1 MAELDAVK
9 RGTSMIDYRAVDAST
24 AEGRRTAAGLLR
36 LKTGLRKDVPAKLID
51 GNLLL
56 ATWNVREFGGTKAG
70 GRNPED
76 LHYIAEII
84 SAFDAVALQEIR
96 DDVRGF
102 RRVKELLGDWWEFMV
117 TDVTQG
123 RAGNHERIGFLYDT
137 RKIQFSGLSSQ
148 VVLPPDTKQKA
159 ARQLA
164 RIPFMVSMRAGWF
177 KFVICAVHIYYGAA
191 KADDATRVEEI
202 RSVARYLKERQRDAF
217 AWSDSFLLLGDF
229 NIFQTTDKTFQAL
242 TDAGFVIPKQVTKL
256 PSAALSQH
264 HFDQIAFIAP
274 YLQKSE
280 RLKRCRAGVFQ
291 FYDYVYKD
299 DQLAEYEPALAGWKS
314 NLKTPLKRFQDWR
327 TYHLSDHFPMWIEI
341 DTDFSRGYLANRMR
355 GKGRQKRPA
364 LDAPRGT

>member
-1 MAELDAVK
+1 
-9 RGTSMIDYRAVDAST
+9 
-24 AEGRRTAAGLLR
+24 
-36 LKTGLRKDVPAKLID
+36 
-51 GNLLL
+51 
-56 ATWNVREFGGTKAG
+56 
-70 GRNPED
+70 

-102 RRVKELLGDWWEFMV
+102 RRVKELLGEWWEFMV

-229 NIFQTTDKTFQAL
+229 NIFQTSDKTFQAL

-256 PSAALSQH
+256 PSAALNRMEVEPQDAAEEVPGLAH
-264 HFDQIAFIAP
+264 VPPLRPLPDVDRDRHR
-274 YLQKSE
+274 LQP
-280 RLKRCRAGVFQ
+280 RLLGEPDAGKGARTAHGPRRLARGLARAAQSSKRSRNCLRTRSS
-291 FYDYVYKD
+291 DMRPK
-299 DQLAEYEPALAGWKS
+299 AEYGSAPWCIRQAARTGAALWSWRRAPA
-314 NLKTPLKRFQDWR
+314 
-327 TYHLSDHFPMWIEI
+327 
-341 DTDFSRGYLANRMR
+341 
-355 GKGRQKRPA
+355 
-364 LDAPRGT
+364 